1 MPDDIDFT
9 LMPPAQTLV
18 VLADAADW
26 LARQWRNAR
35 ATIPPEVALGRLD
48 RPGAD
53 WAWKA
58 GEETLP
64 QLARITRG
72 MVSMPV
78 IEPPVVPPPETE

>member
-1 MPDDIDFT
+1 MPDDIDFAQ
-9 LMPPAQTLV
+9 MPPAQTLV
-18 VLADAADW
+18 VLADLTEW
-26 LARQWRNAR
+26 LARQWRAAR
-35 ATIPPEVALGRLD
+35 ATIPPEVAIGRLD
-48 RPGAD
+48 KPGAD

-78 IEPPVVPPPETE
+78 VEPPAAQEPGP